1 MNKFGWRLI
10 CAGAFTVL
18 AAGIPAT
25 SAAQA
30 AQLSP
35 GPARAAAPGR
45 PLVGL
50 WNLRDGPML
59 SGPNARAAGLSAAAS
74 GVEGQL
80 FGATAL
86 SPASA
91 WAVGF
96 TCVPRCASGPVLPR
110 TLIRRWNG
118 TAWSTVPSPSP
129 GADWNYLFSVSAT
142 SAKNA
147 WAVGYRSL
155 HPGPSTVISGTLI
168 LHWNGTTWSRIR
180 SPNPS
185 REFNVL
191 DGVSAVSA
199 TNAWAVGYEQT
210 KADGFQP
217 LILHWNGKTWS
228 RVPSPKVSKFT
239 AALAAVSATSAK
251 NAWAVGKFINGT
263 GVIVDTLILHW
274 NGRTWHKVPSP
285 SPSQV
290 GSVLLGVRAL
300 SANRAWAAGG
310 YCVSACGF
318 SSEVDHN
325 LVLRWTGKTWSI
337 VPSPK
342 RGLLTGI
349 SAISA
354 RSAWAV
360 GRYCVA
366 RCNKNAEV
374 DHAVILRWNGHAWAS
389 TPSPHPNSTEVLGV
403 ADASA
408 ASAWAVGDSGS
419 SFVFH
424 PLILHWNGRAWSAM

>member
-1 MNKFGWRLI
+1 MTSFGWRLA

-18 AAGIPAT
+18 AAGMPAT

-30 AQLSP
+30 AYLSP
-35 GPARAAAPGR
+35 GPAQAASTGR
-45 PLVGL
+45 PLAGL
-50 WNLRDGPML
+50 WNLPDGPML
-59 SGPNARAAGLSAAAS
+59 RGPKARVAGLSGAAS

-80 FGATAL
+80 SGATAL

-96 TCVPRCASGPVLPR
+96 RCVPRCASISAVER
-110 TLIRRWNG
+110 TLIRHWNG
-118 TAWSTVPSPSP
+118 TAWSTVPSPNP
-129 GADWNYLFSVSAT
+129 GADWNYLFAVSAT
-142 SAKNA
+142 SAKDA
-147 WAVGYRSL
+147 WAVGYDSL
-155 HPGPSTVISGTLI
+155 PAGPGTVISGTLI
-168 LHWNGTTWSRIR
+168 LHWNGTTWSRIP

-185 REFNVL
+185 RDFNQL

-199 TNAWAVGYEQT
+199 TSVWAVGYDQT
-210 KADGFQP
+210 KAGGYQP
-217 LILHWNGKTWS
+217 LILHWNGTTWS
-228 RVPSPKVSKFT
+228 QVPSPKVSMFT
-239 AALAAVSATSAK
+239 AALAAVSAISAK
-251 NAWAVGKFINGT
+251 SAWAVGNYVNAT
-263 GVIVDTLILHW
+263 GVITDTLILHW

-285 SPSQV
+285 SPSLV
-290 GSVLLGVRAL
+290 GSTILGVHAI
-300 SANRAWAAGG
+300 SANRAWAVGG

-318 SSEVDHN
+318 PSEVDHN

-337 VPSPK
+337 VTSPN

-354 RSAWAV
+354 NSAWAV

-366 RCNKNAEV
+366 QCNQNAEV
-374 DHAVILRWNGHAWAS
+374 DHALILRWNGHAWAS
-389 TPSPHPNSTEVLGV
+389 TPSPHPYSTTVLGI

-419 SFVFH
+419 SSIFR
-424 PLILHWNGRAWSAM
+424 PLILHWNGKAWSAM